1 MNIVYSITLSNNI
14 KIPILGLGTWTL
26 SGDEASI
33 SVEKALKMGYT
44 HIDTAE
50 MYNNEAEIG
59 EVIQGFDREKIFIT
73 SKVWYEHLD
82 YHGVINACKKS
93 LAKLKTDYLNLYLIH
108 WPAPTSWDMKATFE
122 ALKQLYSDGLIKG
135 MGVSNFAKK
144 HLDKAIPVCNSLK
157 LPILVNQV
165 EFHPFL
171 YQEELFNYCK
181 SFDIHIVAYCPI
193 ARGLI
198 LKEKT
203 INQIAVKYQKTPAQI
218 SLRWLVQKNII
229 AIPKSTSEKHLQ
241 DNISIFDFEISDFD
255 MKKIDAINQNK
266 RLVNLNFS
274 DFDD

>member
-1 MNIVYSITLSNNI
+1 M
-14 KIPILGLGTWTL
+14 GTGTL
-26 SGDEASI
+26 SGDEGSAA
-33 SVEKALKMGYT
+33 VEKALKMGYT

-50 MYNNEAEIG
+50 IYDNEAEIG
-59 EVIQGFDREKIFIT
+59 EVIQGFDRKKLFIT

-82 YHGVINACKKS
+82 YHDVINACKKS
-93 LAKLKTDYLNLYLIH
+93 LTKLKTDYLNLYLIH
-108 WPAPTSWDMKATFE
+108 IPDPVDWDMKATFE
-122 ALKQLYSDGLIKG
+122 ALKKLYSEGLIKG
-135 MGVSNFAKK
+135 VGVSNFVKK
-144 HLDKAIPVCNSLK
+144 YLDKAIPICNSLK

-171 YQEELFNYCK
+171 YQKELFNYCK

-203 INQIAVKYQKTPAQI
+203 INHIALKYQKSPAQI

-229 AIPKSTSEKHLQ
+229 AIPRSTSEKHLH
-241 DNISIFDFEISDFD
+241 DNINIFNFEIADLD
-255 MKKIDAINQNK
+255 IKKIDAVNQNK
-266 RLVNLNFS
+266 RLVSFDFS